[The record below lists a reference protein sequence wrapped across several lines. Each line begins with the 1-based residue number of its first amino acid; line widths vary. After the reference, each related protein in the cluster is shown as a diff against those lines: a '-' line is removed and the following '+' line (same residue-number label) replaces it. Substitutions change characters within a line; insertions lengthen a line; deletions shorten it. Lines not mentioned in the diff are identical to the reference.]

1 MENRPCLFRRNGR
14 LVKGLIKR
22 VDFKSSKVV
31 ISFYEGKCGRTLDLS
46 EIILME
52 ETDDAGESAE
62 ERTEKQFSAIAHY
75 KFIILIAVM
84 LTVLTAYSVFS
95 YYKVNI

>member
-1 MENRPCLFRRNGR
+1 MFRRNGR

-46 EIILME
+46 EIIFME
-52 ETDDAGESAE
+52 ETDEEGKSAE
-62 ERTEKQFSAIAHY
+62 EGTEIQFSAIRHY
-75 KFIILIAVM
+75 KFFILIAVM
-84 LTVLTAYSVFS
+84 LTLLTAFAIFS

>member
-1 MENRPCLFRRNGR
+1 MENKSCMFRRNGR

-46 EIILME
+46 EIIFME
-52 ETDDAGESAE
+52 ETDEAGKSAE
-62 ERTEKQFSAIAHY
+62 KGPERQFSAIRHY
-75 KFIILIAVM
+75 KFFILIAVL
-84 LTVLTAYSVFS
+84 LTLLTAFAIFS
-95 YYKVNI
+95 YYKVSI